1 MCLALICKAHLY
13 SYIYGVDELIIKPY
27 KINTMEQ
34 HYMLM
39 IWKVIGA
46 KENQNLTVKEQQD
59 KIVEILSLMKKDV
72 QDFTKNDFK
81 KQCVKAVEAS
91 LNAL

>member
-1 MCLALICKAHLY
+1 MRKLSLIEALKLIQE
-13 SYIYGVDELIIKPY
+13 DEGEIKPKY
-27 KINTMEQ
+27 MEQ

-59 KIVEILSLMKKDV
+59 KIVEILSSMKKDV
-72 QDFTKNDFK
+72 QDFTKDEFK
-81 KQCVKAVEAS
+81 KQCVKAIESS
-91 LNAL
+91 LNTL

>member
-1 MCLALICKAHLY
+1 
-13 SYIYGVDELIIKPY
+13 
-27 KINTMEQ
+27 MEQ
-34 HYMLM
+34 HYMSM

-81 KQCVKAVEAS
+81 KQCVKAIEVS